1 MPQFQTIHRSAP
13 PSRFAVRFILV
24 SAGVY
29 TAVIGLASSLIYF
42 FPTPVAA
49 GRVVFPTAFWFT
61 TLLLALGSGFLQ
73 RAVHCVR
80 IERQKPFRRSL
91 LMAVV
96 TGIVFVGAQSYGLLS
111 LVRNQVPEDVQTGA
125 NAFITMLGILHAMHF
140 LLALLFLVWVT
151 LNALADRYDHEYFWG
166 VRLCAWFWHGLGIV
180 WMCILVVFAI
190 ACVPGLF
197 AVR

>member
-29 TAVIGLASSLIYF
+29 AAVIGLAASLIYF

-49 GRVVFPTAFWFT
+49 GRVVFPAAFWFT

-73 RAVHCVR
+73 HAAHCVR

-91 LMAVV
+91 LLAVL
-96 TGIVFVGAQSYGLLS
+96 TGILFVGAQFYGLLS
-111 LVRNQVPEDVQTGA
+111 LYRNQNPDDVQTGA
-125 NAFITMLGILHAMHF
+125 NAFIATLGFLHAMHF
-140 LLALLFLVWVT
+140 SLALLFLVWVT
-151 LNALADRYDHEYFWG
+151 LNALADRYDHEYSWG
-166 VRLCAWFWHGLGIV
+166 VTLCAWFWHGLGIV
-180 WMCILVVFAI
+180 WVCILVVFAI